1 MGLQTVRHE
10 WVTFT
15 LQLEGSFSQL
25 ETQLLTVYLE
35 AQSGKFKKKPNMLF
49 RRAAR
54 RGRKLQWKLPGLWRE
69 ILVEMTE
76 TVFLR
81 LSSSRNCSILL
92 LSGVQL
98 TQTNK
103 QKQPTTEKHSAVPL
117 KSHLFVLV
125 GSKFSPYF
133 LFFKVAFYC
142 RKFQTYTK
150 VERII

>member
-1 MGLQTVRHE
+1 MGSQRVRHD
-10 WVTFT
+10 WATFT

-25 ETQLLTVYLE
+25 ETQLLIVYLE
-35 AQSGKFKKKPNMLF
+35 AQSGKFKKKPNMLL

-54 RGRKLQWKLPGLWRE
+54 SGRKPQWKLQELWRE
-69 ILVEMTE
+69 GLVEMTE

-92 LSGVQL
+92 LSGVQVK
-98 TQTNK
+98 QTNK
-103 QKQPTTEKHSAVPL
+103 KYLQQKSTVQFLWRVVCARCVQTFT
-117 KSHLFVLV
+117 LF
-125 GSKFSPYF
+125 S

-142 RKFQTYTK
+142 GKFQTYAK